1 MPSDFAGLLLLVVT
15 SAITFT
21 AARLLSRNWRRKRR
35 EKEQAARRA
44 TETRQVRRARER
56 RESGRPQ

>member
-1 MPSDFAGLLLLVVT
+1 MPTDFASILLLVVT

-21 AARLLSRNWRRKRR
+21 VARLLSRNWRRKRR
-35 EKEQAARRA
+35 EKEEAARRA

-56 RESGRPQ
+56 RQGSR

>member
-1 MPSDFAGLLLLVVT
+1 MPSDITSLLLLVIT

-21 AARLLSRNWRRKRR
+21 AARLLSRNWRKKRR
-35 EKEQAARRA
+35 EREEAARRA

-56 RESGRPQ
+56 RGGR